1 MSSTRRPSSPRAF
14 TLVELLVVIGIIAL
28 LISLLLPSLQKAKRK
43 AIVLASPVAYMG
55 TDNRI
60 HLTDH
65 TGRTDLPLGATS
77 GQQCPVCHSPPVW
90 SPSGQSIAFRLV
102 ERNTTYTGVLDPLTD
117 RLAKLS
123 ETPDCIGW
131 MDSNTL
137 VATDRTVLYPRPVD
151 GAKLQRVGKPIKP
164 ALMPLFVDPAPQNS
178 PGRYIAVVAKN
189 GKPSILFLHKDF
201 SLARP
206 VWTETKA
213 SSQLALAYPR
223 VDPTGEFVAWS
234 KFSSNSSQPTGGQ
247 VAFKSISDPPSAE
260 PTILGQKGQS
270 ICFCDWAADGNML
283 VNTLDTKLSPKWRL
297 ATMDRKGRIMHYLE
311 TSVSPAPGVCAT
323 WRKYG
328 HR

>member
-1 MSSTRRPSSPRAF
+1 MSSTRRPSSRRAF
-14 TLVELLVVIGIIAL
+14 TLVELLVVIGIIAG
-28 LISLLLPSLQKAKRK
+28 LIALLLPSLQKAKRK
-43 AIVLASPVAYMG
+43 AIVLASPVAYIG

-65 TGRTDLPLGATS
+65 TGRTDLPLGTTS

-102 ERNTTYTGVLDPLTD
+102 QGNTTYTGVLNPLTE
-117 RLAKLS
+117 RLVKLS

-137 VATDRTVLYPRPVD
+137 VATDRTSLFPRPTD
-151 GAKLQRVGKPIKP
+151 SNKPQAVGKPIKP
-164 ALMPLFVDPAPQNS
+164 TVLPLFVDPAPPNA
-178 PGRYIAVVAKN
+178 PGSYIAIVVKS
-189 GKPSILFLHKDF
+189 GKPSITFLHKNF

-206 VWTETKA
+206 VWTDTKA

-223 VDPTGEFVAWS
+223 VDPNGEFVAWS
-234 KFSSNSSQPTGGQ
+234 KFTSNSSQPSGAQ
-247 VAFKSISDPPSAE
+247 VAFKSISDPPSAA
-260 PTILGQKGQS
+260 PAIIGQKGQS
-270 ICFCDWAADGNML
+270 ICFCDWTSDGNLL
-283 VNTLDTKLSPKWRL
+283 VNMLDPQLGPKWRL
-297 ATMDRKGRIMHYLE
+297 AVMDRKGRIVRYLE
-311 TSVSPAPGVCAT
+311 TAVSPAPGVCAT